1 MSEEFLARQSGYLT
15 LMQRNRQRLLSDEL
29 RRREEEL
36 DDCVHQPL
44 ITKMAA
50 RLHKESVVE
59 TSEKFLQRKQERV
72 EAMRRELEEKEV
84 SLIKEP
90 VISESSRFLA
100 VKRAEKLCSQ
110 GVIRPSSSPGQR
122 LYALAQHASR
132 KKSAAKEEQ
141 ELLKKP
147 VPTNVRT
154 ESELVEACN
163 RLHLDAE
170 QRKAR
175 LEEARLAHLSAEES
189 ELKQLSF
196 SNPDYGYVRPQ
207 TLRGRANITLVSPFC
222 QARQDT
228 TKHGDGAERMSKDP
242 LRNTSNIS
250 EVEGKS
256 FVISDMSRLIVE
268 QLERR
273 SGISSSARLRMPLEK
288 DRNPALSAENPH
300 GSPLDGSA
308 SSGHL
313 GGDVKFEKWREQQLV
328 RHVAKQAKLEEFR
341 RQQDEEITKT
351 RQIKT
356 SQEFSGDLFFRKQLD
371 RQMRHEH
378 VLETARA
385 AKEKQELEGL
395 LLQKSKATTGP
406 EARGCTRL
414 LHSTAAHE
422 ARVAAR
428 FKGDA

>member
-15 LMQRNRQRLLSDEL
+15 LMQRNRQRLLSDEQ

-36 DDCVHQPL
+36 DECVHQPL

-59 TSEKFLQRKQERV
+59 TSEKFLQRKQERI
-72 EAMRRELEEKEV
+72 EAMRREFEEKEV

-110 GVIRPSSSPGQR
+110 GVLRPSSSPGQR

-132 KKSAAKEEQ
+132 KKSAAIEEQ

-147 VPTNVRT
+147 VPTNVRP

-163 RLHLDAE
+163 RLHLGAE

-175 LEEARLAHLSAEES
+175 LEQARLAHLSAEES
-189 ELKQLSF
+189 ALKQLSF
-196 SNPDYGYVRPQ
+196 SNPDYGYVRPH
-207 TLRGRANITLVSPFC
+207 TSRGKANITLISPFC
-222 QARQDT
+222 QAHRDT
-228 TKHGDGAERMSKDP
+228 TKPGNGAEH
-242 LRNTSNIS
+242 NIS
-250 EVEGKS
+250 EVEEKS
-256 FVISDMSRLIVE
+256 FVISDMSRLIAE

-288 DRNPALSAENPH
+288 DRNPALSGENPH
-300 GSPLDGSA
+300 GSPHDGSA

-313 GGDVKFEKWREQQLV
+313 GGVVKFEKWREQQLV

-341 RQQDEEITKT
+341 RQEDEELTKA

-395 LLQKSKATTGP
+395 LLQKYKATTGP
-406 EARGCTRL
+406 EARACTRL